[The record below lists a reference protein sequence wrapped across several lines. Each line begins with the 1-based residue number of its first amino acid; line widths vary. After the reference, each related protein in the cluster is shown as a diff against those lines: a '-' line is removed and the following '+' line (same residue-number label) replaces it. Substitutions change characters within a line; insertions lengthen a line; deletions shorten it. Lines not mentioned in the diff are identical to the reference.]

1 MLPPSS
7 FSDFHFQTV
16 HQRLVLVPSAERNA
30 LRPLDVLQADAAHL
44 ALDLRNDDGR
54 SETTRRVIYVDERL
68 PG

>member
-1 MLPPSS
+1 
-7 FSDFHFQTV
+7 
-16 HQRLVLVPSAERNA
+16 VLVPSAERNA